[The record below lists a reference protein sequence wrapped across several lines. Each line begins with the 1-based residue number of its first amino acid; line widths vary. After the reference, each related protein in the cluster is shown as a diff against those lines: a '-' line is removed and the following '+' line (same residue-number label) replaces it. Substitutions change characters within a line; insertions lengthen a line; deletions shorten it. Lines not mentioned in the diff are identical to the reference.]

1 MGVVATL
8 IFFLLIL
15 IVGIFLMAR
24 YYGNTLDLD
33 VRWLIGAL
41 MVSVSVFHLTAFVC
55 HCILWLVGWL
65 I

>member
-24 YYGNTLDLD
+24 YYENTLDLD

-41 MVSVSVFHLTAFVC
+41 MGSVSVFQLTAFVC
-55 HCILWLVGWL
+55 HCILWLVG
-65 I
+65 

>member
-8 IFFLLIL
+8 MFLLL
-15 IVGIFLMAR
+15 ALVVGIFLMAR

-41 MVSVSVFHLTAFVC
+41 IVSFSVFHLTVFVC
-55 HCILWLVGWL
+55 HCVSWLVSWL
-65 I
+65 M